1 MPKPQILVIAAEIDR
16 ELRAIRQILKQ
27 PLEAEIAQGRL
38 TGPQLSVMRVLV
50 ASEGMSLKDLSKELG
65 LAHSTVSGIVDRL
78 EKQGLVDRQEDE
90 ADRRVSKIV
99 ASNVVRKWVRETMPS
114 LEMHPLAEALRGA
127 TPSERQQ
134 AREGVRILHEL
145 LRRQNTKPPV
155 QRTE

>member
-38 TGPQLSVMRVLV
+38 TGPQQSAMRVLV
-50 ASEGMSLKDLSKELG
+50 ASKGMSLKDLSKELG
-65 LAHSTVSGIVDRL
+65 LAHSTVSGVVDRL

-99 ASNVVRKWVRETMPS
+99 ASNMVRKWVRETMPS
-114 LEMHPLAEALRGA
+114 LEMHPLAEALRAA
-127 TPSERQQ
+127 TSAERQQ
-134 AREGVRILHEL
+134 AHEGVRILHEL
-145 LRRQNTKPPV
+145 LRRQNNKPPV